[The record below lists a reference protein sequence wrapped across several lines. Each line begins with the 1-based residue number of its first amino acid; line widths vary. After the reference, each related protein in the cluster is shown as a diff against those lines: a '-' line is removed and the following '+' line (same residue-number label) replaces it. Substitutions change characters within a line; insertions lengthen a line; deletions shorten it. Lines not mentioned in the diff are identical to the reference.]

1 MRSGLM
7 ANEVVRVGL
16 DVGSTTLKVVS
27 VDAAGHVLD
36 TFYTRHNADVSGT
49 LERVFGELA
58 QHRKGERVQLAV
70 TGSAGMGIA
79 ERCGLQFVQEVIAAC
94 RVAETHYPEA
104 ASLVDIGGEDAKMIF
119 FEQGRP
125 PDIRMNGSCA
135 GGTGAFIDQMAVLL
149 GIEVERLG
157 ELAEQATKKHPIAS
171 RCGVFSKT
179 DIQNLLAR
187 GAKRED
193 IAASIFHA
201 VSVQVLTT
209 LSRGYTLRPKVIL
222 CGGPFAHIAPL
233 RKAFQEASGLHPE
246 DFIIPECVQAIP
258 AWGTAL
264 HVKPEGKNYTFE
276 ELLQLFRDQNRVSVG
291 VRPRGLTPLF
301 RDEEEY
307 NRWIASKSQYRLP
320 AAPLCTASEGRCFLG
335 IDSGSTT
342 TKVIVLN
349 AKKQIVFRAYRKNSG
364 DPLGAVA
371 TSLQELVTLA
381 EKEGVRLQIG
391 GSCVTGYG
399 EDLIRKAFGLN
410 LGVVE
415 TIAHYVGAS
424 YFDPQVSFILDIGG
438 QDMKAAFIDQGTIA
452 RLEINEAC
460 SSGCGSFIE
469 TFARSLGQEVADFA
483 TEACKSEA
491 PCDLGTRC
499 TVFMNSRVKQ
509 SLREGASHGDIS
521 AGLGYAVVRNCLNK
535 VLKIKDFN
543 VLGDHVMV
551 QGGTLRNPAVS
562 RAFELETGRKVIITD
577 APELM
582 GAFGAALHAAQ
593 EAQVKGFPVRELC
606 DVAHVAA
613 HSTKLG
619 GCKGCYNRCEVTT
632 FQFENGE
639 LYFAGNKCEKVFSNQ
654 GEAHKQGE
662 NTSEWKYKRLF
673 EYGKQT
679 EEQATNAPLVM
690 GIPRILGM
698 YEHFPFWYTL
708 FTACGME
715 VKVSAESTIRV
726 SEKGA
731 HTVMSDNVCFPA
743 KIAHGHVLDLVK
755 RGVDRVFVPF
765 VVYEAKEVQGVSNSF
780 NCPVVSGYSEV
791 LRSSMSGHLPENIQ
805 IDAPTISFKDE
816 KLLKKQCWE
825 YLKTLVSKRFVLS
838 KKRFEKAFQAAT
850 TEQEHFFTDLLAK
863 NLDVAKRAQDE
874 GRTLVMLAG
883 RPYHADPLIQHKISQ
898 IITEFGVDVVTED
911 LARRDVLD
919 PKASV
924 SVHQWGFTNR
934 IVAAAHWTAKASSN
948 VHYVQITSFG
958 CGPDAYVVDEATE
971 ILRQA
976 GKTATVLK
984 VDDVSNVGSL
994 RLRIRSL
1001 IESLKL
1007 REEALP
1013 QEASAAPVKHAVFE
1027 EKDRHRT
1034 ILMPWFGD
1042 PYSPYLPTLFELAG
1056 YKAVNLP
1063 PSSESTAVYG
1073 LRYSNNEICYPATL
1087 VVGDFMQAIARGQ
1100 YKREEVAFGITQT
1113 GGQCRATNYISLV
1126 KKALQQVG
1134 LDDVPVIAVSTGAGE
1149 FNEQPGFKIP
1159 WRKLALPLVRAL
1171 VYADVL
1177 STLFQASRV
1186 RERKAGIA
1194 QALFD
1199 KYTKLGVTA
1208 LKRSETKR
1216 MYEFLERAAQE
1227 FNQAIT
1233 PKEMPRVGV
1242 VGEIFVKY
1250 NRYANRGVV
1259 DWLAS
1264 QGIEPVV
1271 PALCEFF
1278 LEGLASAP
1286 VRVKDKIEN
1295 SSLMV
1300 SLLPLIERLLFRTI
1314 RKMESR
1320 VKAFPFYRPI
1330 GMPSHESEMAASVIN
1345 LNAQFGEGW
1354 LIPASF
1360 VRFAKE
1366 GINSVVC
1373 LQPFGC
1379 IANHIVAKGIERRVR
1394 ELYPNLSLLFLD
1406 LDSGVSEVNFFNRL
1420 HFLKENA
1427 KAHLPSLLAG
1437 EQPIGVM

>member
-1 MRSGLM
+1 MEHIPIRL
-7 ANEVVRVGL
+7 GL
-16 DVGSTTLKVVS
+16 DVGSTTLKLVIVAP
-27 VDAAGHVLD
+27 DGTVLGSR
-36 TFYTRHNADVSGT
+36 YTRHNADVAGT
-49 LERVFGELA
+49 LERVFTQLA
-58 QHRKGERVQLAV
+58 QEKDWQNIQIAV

-94 RVAETHYPEA
+94 KVAQTCYPEA
-104 ASLVDIGGEDAKMIF
+104 VSLVDIGGEDAKMIF
-119 FEQGRP
+119 FEEDRP

-149 GIEVERLG
+149 GVEVEKLG
-157 ELAEQATKKHPIAS
+157 DLALQATKTHPIAS

-222 CGGPFAHIAPL
+222 CGGPFAHILPL
-233 RKAFQEASGLHPE
+233 RTAFIQATGLQPE
-246 DFIIPECVQAIP
+246 DFIIPECAQAIP

-264 HVKPEGKNYTFE
+264 HILPENRGYTFA
-276 ELLQLFRDQNRVSVG
+276 ELLKLFREQNNSQQHEHRK
-291 VRPRGLTPLF
+291 GLTPLF

-307 NRWIASKSQYRLP
+307 QRWLDSKSQYKLP
-320 AAPLCTASEGRCFLG
+320 SASLCTAEDGNCFLG

-342 TKVIVLN
+342 TKVIVVN
-349 AKKQIVFRAYRKNSG
+349 ARREIIFRSYRKNLG
-364 DPLGAVA
+364 NPLGAVA
-371 TSLQELVTLA
+371 ASLHELVEEA
-381 EKEGVRLQIG
+381 QKEKLTIRIG

-415 TIAHYVGAS
+415 TIAHYLGAAF
-424 YFDPQVSFILDIGG
+424 FDPDVSFILDIGG
-438 QDMKAAFIDQGTIA
+438 QDMKAAFIDHGTIT

-469 TFARSLGQEVADFA
+469 TFAKSLGQDVANFA
-483 TEACKSEA
+483 VEARKSA
-491 PCDLGTRC
+491 VPCDLGTRC

-521 AGLGYAVVRNCLNK
+521 AGLGYAVIRNCLNK

-551 QGGTLRNPAVS
+551 QGGTLRNPSIS
-562 RAFELETGRKVIITD
+562 RAFELETGKKVIITD

-593 EAQVKGFPVRELC
+593 EAQAKHFASRTLEDLAQ
-606 DVAHVAA
+606 VATHT
-613 HSTKLG
+613 TKLG
-619 GCKGCYNRCEVTT
+619 SCKGCYNQCEVTT
-632 FQFENGE
+632 FAFDNGE
-639 LYFAGNKCEKVFSNQ
+639 TYFAGNKCEKIFSNK
-654 GEAHKQGE
+654 GEAYQLGE
-662 NTSEWKYKRLF
+662 NISEWKYKRLF
-673 EYGKQT
+673 DYKQSSPSSVV
-679 EEQATNAPLVM
+679 QQQPLVI

-698 YEHFPFWYTL
+698 YEHYPFWYTL
-708 FTACGME
+708 FTQCGFV
-715 VKVSAESTIRV
+715 VKISSESTLRL

-755 RGVDRVFVPF
+755 RGVDRIFVPF
-765 VVYEAKEVQGVSNSF
+765 VVYEAQEVTGVSNSF

-791 LRSSMSGHLPENIQ
+791 LRSALSGHLPEELP
-805 IDAPTISFKDE
+805 IDAPSISFKDE
-816 KLLKKQCWE
+816 KLLKQQCWA
-825 YLKTLVSKRFVLS
+825 YLQGIVDKRTGLG
-838 KKRFEKAFQAAT
+838 KKEFEAVFRKALQ
-850 TEQEHFFTDLLAK
+850 EQETFFTELLQK
-863 NLDVAKRAQDE
+863 NREVAEQAQTT
-874 GRTLVMLAG
+874 GRTLVVLAG
-883 RPYHADPLIQHKISQ
+883 RPYHSDPLIQHKIAQ
-898 IITEFGVDVVTED
+898 IVTEFGVDVVTED
-911 LARRDVLD
+911 IARRAELD
-919 PKASV
+919 PKASL

-934 IVAAAHWTAKASSN
+934 IVAAAHWAAEAGKN
-948 VHYVQITSFG
+948 VHFVQITSFG

-971 ILRQA
+971 ILRTA

-1007 REEALP
+1007 REDSQLTESTTPLP
-1013 QEASAAPVKHAVFE
+1013 THKIFE
-1027 EKDRHRT
+1027 KEDQKRT

-1042 PYSPYLPTLFELAG
+1042 PYSPYLPPLFAQAG
-1056 YKAVNLP
+1056 YKAENLP
-1063 PSSESTAVYG
+1063 PSSESTAGYG

-1100 YKREEVAFGITQT
+1100 YKREEIAFGITQT

-1134 LDDVPVIAVSTGAGE
+1134 LGDVPVISVAVGSGGL
-1149 FNEQPGFKIP
+1149 NEQPGFRIP
-1159 WRKLALPLVRAL
+1159 WLKLLPTVVRTL
-1171 VYADVL
+1171 VYADII

-1186 RERKAGIA
+1186 RERQKGLA
-1194 QALFD
+1194 QTLFE
-1199 KYTKLGVTA
+1199 KYTKLGVKA
-1208 LKRSETKR
+1208 LKCGESKR
-1216 MYEFLERAAQE
+1216 LHEFLQRAAE
-1227 FNQAIT
+1227 DFNQAIT
-1233 PKEMPRVGV
+1233 PKIMPRVGV

-1259 DWLAS
+1259 DWLAEN
-1264 QGIEPVV
+1264 GIEPVV
-1271 PALCEFF
+1271 PALSEFF
-1278 LEGLASAP
+1278 LEGLASAR
-1286 VRVKDKIEN
+1286 VRVRDRIER
-1295 SSLMV
+1295 STFV
-1300 SLLPLIERLLFRTI
+1300 VKLLPIVERLLFRTI
-1314 RKMESR
+1314 RKMESHVR
-1320 VKAFPFYRPI
+1320 AFPFYRHI
-1330 GMPSHESEMAASVIN
+1330 GMPSHEAKMASDVIN

-1360 VRFAKE
+1360 VRFARE

-1379 IANHIVAKGIERRVR
+1379 IANHIVAKGIEKRVR
-1394 ELYPNLSLLFLD
+1394 DLYPNLSLLFLD

-1427 KAHLPSLLAG
+1427 KAMIFSSPSLVSSVLQKEAL
-1437 EQPIGVM
+1437 